1 MFWRENLPAYD
12 SQPIWHSPS
21 ALRVV
26 YSDNS
31 DTGYGGYVVEHGP
44 CVAHGQW
51 TMEEAAKSSTWR
63 ELAAGFRVLSSVA
76 AKLGNVHV
84 RWFTDSQN
92 VARILQVGS
101 RTKELHAVALRI
113 FSLAVQYGIK
123 LEPEWIPR
131 ELNAKAD
138 QLSRIVDLDDWFL
151 NPVVFSQLDKQ
162 WGPHTIDRFASHAN
176 TQLQRFNSHCWNPG
190 SEAVTHC

>member
-1 MFWRENLPAYD
+1 M
-12 SQPIWHSPS
+12 
-21 ALRVV
+21 
-26 YSDNS
+26 
-31 DTGYGGYVVEHGP
+31 GGMLLSMVP
-44 CVAHGQW
+44 GQW
-51 TMEEAAKSSTWR
+51 TMGEAAKSSTWR
-63 ELAAGFRVLSSVA
+63 ELAAVFRVLSSVA

-84 RWFTDSQN
+84 RWFTDNQN

-101 RTKELHAVALRI
+101 RTKELHAVALKI

-138 QLSRIVDLDDWFL
+138 QLSRIVLDLDDWFL

-162 WGPHTIDRFASHAN
+162 CH
-176 TQLQRFNSHCWNPG
+176 
-190 SEAVTHC
+190 